1 MLDIEMIS
9 LVFVNIISNIC
20 YSVLNPFLPI
30 ELKKRNV
37 PLSLY
42 GFIFAMYAFAV
53 ILGSA
58 WVGKSLTIFGRKAI
72 LVTGL
77 FSMAASLLGFSM
89 LDSLSEQLVV
99 PVALIFRMCQ
109 GLSSSCIQTTSYA
122 IVPVLYSDKQQKYL
136 GILETSISLGCIIGP
151 VVGSVLYHYFRF
163 AGTFQAL
170 SVAFLVFAVLLIFIV
185 PKTVD
190 KQDLH
195 LMEWSQ
201 EDSEL
206 LNSNAPMIT
215 QRIKYL
221 DIFKWRIFVL
231 TAIVAFFSYFWYW
244 FFEPILAIRLMEFG
258 LSEFWIGMFYTIQA
272 GGYIVGW
279 ISFTLIPDYFD
290 KKVII
295 TVSMFLTGTVTFL
308 VGPSPLLPN
317 SLLIMGIGN
326 FFHGMFTSYFVII
339 PFPLMIETVS
349 SRYPKQKLESSD
361 ISSGVF
367 NSMLGLGQMLAP
379 LYGSYMTDYY
389 GYRFTCDTVGVM
401 LIVYSLSYYWLWH
414 NTVVKNEQTTDI
426 LLKQL
431 N

>member
-1 MLDIEMIS
+1 MLDIEMMS

-37 PLSLY
+37 SLSLY

-53 ILGSA
+53 ILGST

-77 FSMAASLLGFSM
+77 FSMAASLLGFSV

-99 PVALIFRMCQ
+99 SAALILRMCQ
-109 GLSSSCIQTTSYA
+109 GLSSACIQTTSYA
-122 IVPVLYSDKQQKYL
+122 IIPVLYSDKQQKYL
-136 GILETSISLGCIIGP
+136 GILETSMSLGCIIGP
-151 VVGSVLYHYFRF
+151 IVGSVLYHYFKF
-163 AGTFQAL
+163 AGTFQVL
-170 SVAFLVFAVLLIFIV
+170 SIVFLASAVLLIFIV

-190 KQDLH
+190 KQDPH
-195 LMEWSQ
+195 LMESSQ

-206 LNSNAPMIT
+206 LNSGTPKIKE
-215 QRIKYL
+215 RIKYF

-244 FFEPILAIRLMEFG
+244 FFEPVLAIRLMEFG
-258 LSEFWIGMFYTIQA
+258 LSEFWIGMFFTIQA
-272 GGYIVGW
+272 TGYIIGW
-279 ISFTLIPDYFD
+279 VSFTLISDYFD
-290 KKVII
+290 KKIMI
-295 TVSMFLTGTVTFL
+295 TVSMFLTGVIMFL
-308 VGPSPLLPN
+308 IGPSLLLPN
-317 SLLIMGIGN
+317 SLVIMSIGN
-326 FFHGMFTSYFVII
+326 FFHGIFTTYFLII
-339 PFPLMIETVS
+339 PLPLMIEAVV
-349 SRYPKQKLESSD
+349 SRYPKQKYESSD

-367 NSMLGLGQMLAP
+367 NSMLGLGQMVAP
-379 LYGSYMTDYY
+379 LYGSYMTDYC
-389 GYRFTCDTVGVM
+389 GFRFTSDTVGVM

-414 NTVVKNEQTTDI
+414 NIVVKNERPADI

-431 N
+431 T